1 MSTKDKIYELE
12 VFSRFT
18 EDSFCYHFKVDV
30 TLKERVKDIIL
41 KDAKSTRDIFE
52 LTIDDKEL
60 ERLVSEVQFDSSGF
74 FHLRVD
80 ELMVH
85 YSGEYIYLM

>member
-18 EDSFCYHFKVDV
+18 EDNFCYHFKVDD
-30 TLKERVKDIIL
+30 TLKERVKGIIL

-52 LTIDDKEL
+52 LAIDDKEL
-60 ERLVSEVQFDSSGF
+60 ERLVSEVQFDRGGF
-74 FHLRVD
+74 FNLRVD

-85 YSGEYIYLM
+85 YSGEYIYLI